1 VSSHVTLLFAHG
13 ADVKVDFDL
22 SFIAQ
27 IALFGLFIVILK
39 PVLFEPMMKL
49 FAEREKATGGTRDKA
64 RKMDEK
70 AAALVAK
77 FEGEIE
83 KVRHAANVERDRLR
97 AETARL
103 EAKIMAEAKEAS
115 NAIIEKGR
123 AQISAEVATLRSELA
138 AARPELAAQI
148 ASKILGREV
157 AS

>member
-1 VSSHVTLLFAHG
+1 MTNHLTLLFAHG

-27 IALFGLFIVILK
+27 IALFGLFIVILR

-49 FAEREKATGGTRDKA
+49 FEEREKRTDGTRGEA

-70 AAALVAK
+70 AASLVAK
-77 FEGEIE
+77 FEGEVE

-97 AETARL
+97 AETAKL
-103 EAKIMAEAKEAS
+103 EARILAEAKDSS

-123 AQISAEVATLRSELA
+123 AQIATEVAALRAELA
-138 AARPELAAQI
+138 AARPQLAEQI

-157 AS
+157 SS

>member
-1 VSSHVTLLFAHG
+1 MWNP
-13 ADVKVDFDL
+13 L
-22 SFIAQ
+22 SW
-27 IALFGLFIVILK
+27 VM
-39 PVLFEPMMKL
+39 E
-49 FAEREKATGGTRDKA
+49 
-64 RKMDEK
+64 